1 MHRAAAGIMTMGFEP
16 VHIFRVA
23 LILIVQCFI
32 SGGFSAFII
41 VSRMHEDKVFP
52 REVRGS
58 WVPRRIHRGRLHL
71 ILILVGLEIFVV
83 SLAALLIFRLFV
95 NLGWL
100 DGAFWMSH
108 VLRGVVIAVVVLVV
122 TLLGFIVSTRKPQR
136 FAFLFSYPAFPFYL
150 LLRPLADLFVRLASL
165 AFPYFLREIATPF
178 FLFPE
183 GENGGEGFIE
193 KNGGRLM
200 HSIFEFGVKKVREV
214 MVPRI
219 DVFAIDIHGSLEE
232 SREKIAR
239 AGHSRVPVYD
249 DSIDRI
255 VGILYVKDL
264 VRIPREGM
272 QDVGIDR
279 FVRDAYYVPEGK
291 KIDELLREFQ
301 LEKKHMAVVVDEYGG
316 TSGIVTLEDILEEIV
331 GEIRDEYDHEAPLIR
346 MRADNEY
353 EVAGRMNIGELNET
367 LKIDIPSD
375 EVDTLAGFLYN
386 LIGRVPG
393 EGDEVQYAGID
404 FIVSRLDG
412 QRISEVIVRLPERH

>member
-1 MHRAAAGIMTMGFEP
+1 MDVEP
-16 VHIFRVA
+16 AYIIRLAFVLA
-23 LILIVQCFI
+23 VQCFI
-32 SGGFSAFII
+32 SGGFSAFVI

-52 REVRGS
+52 RDMRGS
-58 WVPRRIHRGRLHL
+58 WIPRRIHRGRLQL
-71 ILILVGLEIFVV
+71 ILILIGLEVLVV
-83 SLAALLIFRLFV
+83 SLAALLIYRLSV
-95 NLGWL
+95 NIGLP
-100 DGAFWMSH
+100 DGPLWISH
-108 VLRGVVIAVVVLVV
+108 VLHGAVIAVVILAV
-122 TLLGFIVSTRKPQR
+122 TLLGIIVSTREPRR
-136 FAFLFSYPAFPFYL
+136 FAFAFSYPVFPFYL
-150 LLRPLADLFVRLASL
+150 LLRPLATLFVKLASL

-193 KNGGRLM
+193 ENGGRLM

-219 DVFAIDIHGSLEE
+219 DVFAIDVHSSLDEL
-232 SREKIAR
+232 RDKISR

-249 DSIDRI
+249 GSIDRI

-264 VRIPREGM
+264 VWILRDDVQDAGM
-272 QDVGIDR
+272 DR
-279 FVRDAYYVPEGK
+279 FVRDAYFVPEGK

-331 GEIRDEYDHEAPLIR
+331 GEIRDEYDQEAPIIR
-346 MRADNEY
+346 KRKDNEY

-375 EVDTLAGFLYN
+375 EVDTIAGFLYN
-386 LIGRVPG
+386 MIGRVPG
-393 EGDEVQYAGID
+393 EGDEVRYEGID
-404 FIVSRLDG
+404 FVVSRLDG
-412 QRISEVIVRLPERH
+412 QRISEVIVRLPERHERRAR

>member
-1 MHRAAAGIMTMGFEP
+1 MTMSFQP
-16 VHIFRVA
+16 ADIVRVA
-23 LILIVQCFI
+23 CILIVQCFI
-32 SGGFSAFII
+32 SSGLSAFII

-52 REVRGS
+52 REKRGS

-71 ILILVGLEIFVV
+71 ILILIGLEMLVV
-83 SLAALLIFRLFV
+83 TLAALFTYRLFA

-100 DGAFWMSH
+100 EGTFWMSSI
-108 VLRGVVIAVVVLVV
+108 LRGVVFAVIILTV
-122 TLLGFIVSTRKPQR
+122 TLLGLIVSTRNPQR
-136 FAFLFSYPAFPFYL
+136 FAFLFSYPVLPFYL
-150 LLRPLADLFVRLASL
+150 LLRPLADLFVKFVSL
-165 AFPYFLREIATPF
+165 AFPYFLKEITTPF
-178 FLFPE
+178 FLFHE

-193 KNGGRLM
+193 ENGGRLM

-219 DVFAIDIHGSLEE
+219 DVFALDIHSSLEE
-232 SREKIAR
+232 SREKISR

-249 DSIDRI
+249 GSIDRI
-255 VGILYVKDL
+255 IGILYVKDL
-264 VRIPREGM
+264 VRVPHDKGT
-272 QDVGIDR
+272 DVGIDR
-279 FVRDAYYVPEGK
+279 FVQDAYYVPEGK

-346 MRADNEY
+346 MMAENEY

-386 LIGRVPG
+386 LVGRVPG
-393 EGDEVQYAGID
+393 EGDEVQYEGIE
-404 FIVSRLDG
+404 FIISRIDG
-412 QRISEVIVRLPERH
+412 QRISEVIVRLPGRR